1 MASAERGWEEAISR
15 AVQVAVRSVQ
25 ADREA
30 TASAHQTNSR
40 QRRREATTGPPFI
53 LTLTLMATPQSIL

>member
-30 TASAHQTNSR
+30 SAQQTNSR
-40 QRRREATTGPPFI
+40 QRRREATTGPPSI
-53 LTLTLMATPQSIL
+53 LTLTLVATPQSIL

>member
-25 ADREA
+25 ADGE
-30 TASAHQTNSR
+30 ASAHQTNSR